1 MGDLTFQKFV
11 EFLTE
16 RKDEIISS
24 MIIDR
29 GSEAYNFFSTQFRQ
43 YYIETHGG
51 NKYTRSVAAADSS
64 EFVRELYNGRKI
76 ILSRGYSI
84 FEASTYSSFLSEVT
98 WVSRD
103 DLRPL
108 TTMIMEDCE
117 HRSML
122 ELLDHEKPQMILIDG
137 SLTGRLMHGNREFR
151 ADRMEGFTQ
160 QYYSDLEALLQKV
173 RDSRSIIVFL
183 SKSSESRSLVSEI
196 IKNSDKRKEE
206 RSNITGIVDH
216 VLIKSLARSP
226 GYSIPVE
233 FPSSNLLTKGSIWT
247 FHLLPEL
254 NDLPLKIDFVS
265 SSEKSYDNA
274 MLERIVDT
282 IFWAYAGQKVY
293 NIWLSKV
300 DNMVKFRSEEVEK
313 IYMRQFEKTIGIPM
327 YETRGERRARIRI

>member
-11 EFLTE
+11 DFLNE
-16 RKDEIISS
+16 RRDEIISS

-29 GSEAYNFFSTQFRQ
+29 TSEAYGFFSKYFEK
-43 YYIETHGG
+43 YYIDTPGG
-51 NKYTRSVAAADSS
+51 DRYTRSVAAADSS

-84 FEASTYSSFLSEVT
+84 FESSVYASFFSEVT

-117 HRSML
+117 HRSMIDM
-122 ELLDHEKPQMILIDG
+122 LDHERPEIILFDG

-151 ADRMEGFTQ
+151 ADRLDGFKEK
-160 QYYSDLEALLQKV
+160 YYSNLKALIEKA
-173 RDSRSIIVFL
+173 REMGSEIVFL
-183 SKSSESRSLVSEI
+183 SKSSESRSLVS
-196 IKNSDKRKEE
+196 K
-206 RSNITGIVDH
+206 ITNDSGNGQDEALRTGRIVDH
-216 VLIKSLARSP
+216 VLIKSLAKSP
-226 GYSIPVE
+226 GYSIPVNFRASGIE
-233 FPSSNLLTKGSIWT
+233 IRDSIWS
-247 FHLLPEL
+247 FHLLPNL
-254 NDLPLKIDFVS
+254 NDLPMKIDFVS
-265 SSEKSYDNA
+265 SKDGYDNSI
-274 MLERIVDT
+274 LEKIVDT
-282 IFWAYAGQKVY
+282 VFWAYAGQKVY

-300 DNMVKFRSEEVEK
+300 DNMVKFRSDEVER

>member
-16 RKDEIISS
+16 RKDEIITS
-24 MIIDR
+24 MIVDR
-29 GSEAYNFFSTQFRQ
+29 GSDAYSFFSKHFMQFYR
-43 YYIETHGG
+43 ETRGG
-51 NKYTRSVAAADSS
+51 NRYTKSVAAADSS

-84 FEASTYSSFLSEVT
+84 FEASTYSSFFSDVT

-122 ELLDHEKPQMILIDG
+122 DLLDHGKPEMILIDG
-137 SLTGRLMHGNREFR
+137 SLTGRIMHGNREFR
-151 ADRMEGFTQ
+151 ADRMEGFTD
-160 QYYSDLEALLQKV
+160 QYYSGLISLLKKAGE
-173 RDSRSIIVFL
+173 SGAITVFL

-196 IKNSDKRKEE
+196 IKSSGKGSEE
-206 RSNITGIVDH
+206 RSSMTRIVDH
-216 VLIKSLARSP
+216 VLIKSMAQSP
-226 GYSIPVE
+226 GYSIPVK
-233 FPSSNLLTKGSIWT
+233 FPHSNLAIDGSIWT

-254 NDLPLKIDFVS
+254 NDLPLKIDFIS
-265 SSEKSYDNA
+265 SSENRYDNA
-274 MLERIVDT
+274 KLERIVDT